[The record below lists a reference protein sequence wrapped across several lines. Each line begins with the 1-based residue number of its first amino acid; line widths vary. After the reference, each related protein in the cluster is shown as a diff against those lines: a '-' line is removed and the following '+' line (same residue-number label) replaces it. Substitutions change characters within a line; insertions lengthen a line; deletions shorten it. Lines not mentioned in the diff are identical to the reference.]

1 MSVRALCHTPARS
14 APPRPRASQGCE
26 WMDAV
31 STLTHRSQSSP
42 SGATTK
48 GSPGSARRHARAEAP
63 ASARAEQT
71 APARARRRWS
81 GSPPA
86 RAAAP
91 TPPSHLTGLDGG
103 RLSAT
108 NRVHRAHRLSLATST
123 ALGPPH
129 LIHPLHPLH
138 PVHTRHCWG
147 SERRP
152 RTGAEEGAQ
161 ATPCGRTRSHRCV
174 RSPTHRVGGGRR
186 WQATAATAADHH

>member
-91 TPPSHLTGLDGG
+91 TPPSHLISHQQGPPRPPPQPRDQHRTGTTPPNSPTAPTSP
-103 RLSAT
+103 SAHT
-108 NRVHRAHRLSLATST
+108 TLLGERKAAAHRRRGGSSGYPVWADPLPSLRPLAH
-123 ALGPPH
+123 PP
-129 LIHPLHPLH
+129 
-138 PVHTRHCWG
+138 
-147 SERRP
+147 S
-152 RTGAEEGAQ
+152 
-161 ATPCGRTRSHRCV
+161 
-174 RSPTHRVGGGRR
+174 GRR
-186 WQATAATAADHH
+186 